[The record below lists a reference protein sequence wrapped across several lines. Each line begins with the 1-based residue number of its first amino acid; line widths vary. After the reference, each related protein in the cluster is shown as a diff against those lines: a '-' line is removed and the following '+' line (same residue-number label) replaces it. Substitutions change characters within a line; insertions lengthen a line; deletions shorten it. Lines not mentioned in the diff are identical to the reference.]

1 MRLSYASGSD
11 VGRRRRNNEDDLL
24 VYPEERVF
32 AVFDGMGGHAAG
44 EVASAIAA
52 SEVREFFRATAAGA
66 GGAGS
71 RQAPGADPAIPGG
84 AAAAVAR
91 CVGSLQRANERILEA
106 SALDGAKRNMGTTAV
121 LLHFEDRGAAG
132 SAALIAHVGDSRAYH
147 FSGGRLTRVTADHSL
162 VEEYLRLGRLTEE
175 EAKHFPQRNVILRAL
190 GQQRIVDVE
199 MSSRVP
205 RPGDV
210 FLVCSDGLS
219 GMIDD
224 AGMEAILQQTPSL
237 DAAVRR
243 LIDTANA
250 NGGTDNITVILAQIQ
265 PD

>member
-1 MRLSYASGSD
+1 MRLLNASGSD

-24 VYPEERVF
+24 VYPEERAF

-44 EVASAIAA
+44 EVASALAA
-52 SEVREFFRATAAGA
+52 GEVREYFRSSA
-66 GGAGS
+66 GGGTS
-71 RQAPGADPAIPGG
+71 GAE
-84 AAAAVAR
+84 R
-91 CVGSLQRANERILEA
+91 CVASLQRANERILEA

-132 SAALIAHVGDSRAYH
+132 PAALVAHVGDSRAYR

-162 VEEYLRLGRLTEE
+162 VEEYVRLGRLTEE
-175 EAKHFPQRNVILRAL
+175 EAKTFPQRNVILRAL

-199 MSSRVP
+199 VNVHLP
-205 RPGDV
+205 QAGDV

-224 AGMEAILQQTPSL
+224 GVMESILRETTDL
-237 DAAVRR
+237 KAAVRR

-250 NGGTDNITVILAQIQ
+250 NGGTDNITVILVQYQ

>member
-1 MRLSYASGSD
+1 MRLLYASGSD

-44 EVASAIAA
+44 EVASALAA
-52 SEVREFFRATAAGA
+52 SEVREYFSRTAGA
-66 GGAGS
+66 TETGA
-71 RQAPGADPAIPGG
+71 
-84 AAAAVAR
+84 AR
-91 CVGSLQRANERILEA
+91 CVASLQRANERILEA

-121 LLHFEDRGAAG
+121 LLHFEEQGAAG
-132 SAALIAHVGDSRAYH
+132 PEALIAHVGDSRAYH
-147 FSGGRLTRVTADHSL
+147 FSGGRLTRATVDHSL
-162 VEEYLRLGRLTEE
+162 VEEYLRLGKLTEE

-199 MSSRVP
+199 LGRRAA

-224 AGMEAILQQTPSL
+224 GEMESILRANAGIEE
-237 DAAVRR
+237 AVRA
-243 LIDTANA
+243 LVDTANG
-250 NGGTDNITVILAQIQ
+250 NGGADNITVVLVQVQ

>member
-1 MRLSYASGSD
+1 MRLFNASGSD

-24 VYPEERVF
+24 VYPDQKAF

-44 EVASAIAA
+44 EVASALAA
-52 SEVREFFRATAAGA
+52 DEVREYFRSSAGD
-66 GGAGS
+66 GSTGA
-71 RQAPGADPAIPGG
+71 Q
-84 AAAAVAR
+84 R
-91 CVGSLQRANERILEA
+91 CVTSLQRANERILEA

-121 LLHFEDRGAAG
+121 LLHFEDRAAG
-132 SAALIAHVGDSRAYH
+132 PAALVAHVGDSRAYQ
-147 FSGGRLTRVTADHSL
+147 FRGGRLARVTADHSL
-162 VEEYLRLGRLTEE
+162 VEEYVRLGRLTEE
-175 EAKHFPQRNVILRAL
+175 EAKTFPQRNVILRAL

-199 MSSRVP
+199 LNVHQP
-205 RPGDV
+205 QPGDV

-224 AGMEAILQQTPSL
+224 AGMESILRENADLS
-237 DAAVRR
+237 AAVRS

-250 NGGTDNITVILAQIQ
+250 NGGTDNITVVLVQYQ